1 MNKNAENA
9 KMFNG
14 DMNMIRR
21 DDYLKQLISAKSNG
35 LIKIITGIRR
45 CGKSFLLDPIFTD
58 YLKGSD
64 VDENRIIKINF
75 DERKNAR
82 YLNPDTLDSYLRK
95 KVEDDKTYY
104 FLLDEIQLVDNFE
117 SVLNGLLRLKNV
129 DIYVTGSNSK
139 FLSSD
144 IVTEF
149 RGRGTQI
156 KVYPLSFKEYLSTF
170 NGNKEEAFASYIIY
184 GGMPQICSLKLEKEK
199 AKYLKELFDLTYTKD
214 IIDRNN
220 IKKDDIFE
228 SLIDVLA
235 SSIGSLTNPSKI
247 TNTFISNG
255 YKGLSKNT
263 IIQYLSYLLD
273 SFLVEKVMRFDIKGK
288 KYISSPSKYY
298 FADVGLR
305 NARLNFRQLE
315 ENHIMENVIYLEL
328 ARQGFNVDVG
338 VVEINESNKRKQL
351 EIDFVCN
358 QGNKRYYIQ
367 SALNLETRE
376 KTIQEVR
383 PFINISDG
391 FKKVIIVKGEV
402 TPWYTEEGILVV
414 GMINF
419 LTNSSCLDF

>member
-1 MNKNAENA
+1 
-9 KMFNG
+9 
-14 DMNMIRR
+14 MIRR

-58 YLKGSD
+58 YLKGID
-64 VDENRIIKINF
+64 VDENHIIKINF

-117 SVLNGLLRLKNV
+117 SVLNGLLHLKNV

-156 KVYPLSFKEYLSTF
+156 KVYPLSFKEFLSTF

-247 TNTFISNG
+247 TNTFISSG

>member
-1 MNKNAENA
+1 VNKNAENA

-64 VDENRIIKINF
+64 VDENHIIKINF

>member
-1 MNKNAENA
+1 VNKNAENA

-58 YLKGSD
+58 YLKGID
-64 VDENRIIKINF
+64 VDENHIIKINF

-117 SVLNGLLRLKNV
+117 SVLNGLLHLKNV

-247 TNTFISNG
+247 TNTFISDG

>member
-1 MNKNAENA
+1 
-9 KMFNG
+9 MFNG

-64 VDENRIIKINF
+64 VDENHIIKINF

-117 SVLNGLLRLKNV
+117 SVLNGLLHLKNV

-156 KVYPLSFKEYLSTF
+156 KVYPLSFKEFLSTF

-273 SFLVEKVMRFDIKGK
+273 SFLVEKVMRFDIKRK

>member
-58 YLKGSD
+58 YLKGID
-64 VDENRIIKINF
+64 VDENHIIKINF

-117 SVLNGLLRLKNV
+117 SVLNGLLHLKNV

-156 KVYPLSFKEYLSTF
+156 
-170 NGNKEEAFASYIIY
+170 
-184 GGMPQICSLKLEKEK
+184 
-199 AKYLKELFDLTYTKD
+199 
-214 IIDRNN
+214 
-220 IKKDDIFE
+220 
-228 SLIDVLA
+228 
-235 SSIGSLTNPSKI
+235 
-247 TNTFISNG
+247 
-255 YKGLSKNT
+255 
-263 IIQYLSYLLD
+263 
-273 SFLVEKVMRFDIKGK
+273 
-288 KYISSPSKYY
+288 
-298 FADVGLR
+298 
-305 NARLNFRQLE
+305 
-315 ENHIMENVIYLEL
+315 
-328 ARQGFNVDVG
+328 
-338 VVEINESNKRKQL
+338 
-351 EIDFVCN
+351 
-358 QGNKRYYIQ
+358 
-367 SALNLETRE
+367 
-376 KTIQEVR
+376 
-383 PFINISDG
+383 
-391 FKKVIIVKGEV
+391 
-402 TPWYTEEGILVV
+402 
-414 GMINF
+414 
-419 LTNSSCLDF
+419 

>member
-1 MNKNAENA
+1 VNKNAENA

-64 VDENRIIKINF
+64 VDENHIIKINF

-117 SVLNGLLRLKNV
+117 SVLNGLLHLKNV

>member
-64 VDENRIIKINF
+64 VDENHIIKINF

-117 SVLNGLLRLKNV
+117 SVLNGLLHLKNV

-156 KVYPLSFKEYLSTF
+156 KVYPLSFKEFLSTF

>member
-1 MNKNAENA
+1 VNKNAENA

-64 VDENRIIKINF
+64 VDENHIIKINF

-95 KVEDDKTYY
+95 KVEDDETYY

-117 SVLNGLLRLKNV
+117 SVLNGLLHLKNV

>member
-1 MNKNAENA
+1 
-9 KMFNG
+9 
-14 DMNMIRR
+14 MNMIRR

-64 VDENRIIKINF
+64 VDENHIIKINF

-117 SVLNGLLRLKNV
+117 SVLNGLLHLKNV

>member
-1 MNKNAENA
+1 
-9 KMFNG
+9 
-14 DMNMIRR
+14 MIRR

-64 VDENRIIKINF
+64 VDENHIIKINF

-117 SVLNGLLRLKNV
+117 SVLNGLLHLKNV

-214 IIDRNN
+214 IINRNN

-273 SFLVEKVMRFDIKGK
+273 SFLVEKVMRFDIKRK

>member
-1 MNKNAENA
+1 
-9 KMFNG
+9 
-14 DMNMIRR
+14 
-21 DDYLKQLISAKSNG
+21 
-35 LIKIITGIRR
+35 
-45 CGKSFLLDPIFTD
+45 
-58 YLKGSD
+58 
-64 VDENRIIKINF
+64 
-75 DERKNAR
+75 
-82 YLNPDTLDSYLRK
+82 
-95 KVEDDKTYY
+95 
-104 FLLDEIQLVDNFE
+104 
-117 SVLNGLLRLKNV
+117 
-129 DIYVTGSNSK
+129 
-139 FLSSD
+139 
-144 IVTEF
+144 
-149 RGRGTQI
+149 
-156 KVYPLSFKEYLSTF
+156 
-170 NGNKEEAFASYIIY
+170 
-184 GGMPQICSLKLEKEK
+184 
-199 AKYLKELFDLTYTKD
+199 
-214 IIDRNN
+214 
-220 IKKDDIFE
+220 
-228 SLIDVLA
+228 
-235 SSIGSLTNPSKI
+235 
-247 TNTFISNG
+247 
-255 YKGLSKNT
+255 
-263 IIQYLSYLLD
+263 
-273 SFLVEKVMRFDIKGK
+273 MRFDIKGK

>member
-58 YLKGSD
+58 YLKGID
-64 VDENRIIKINF
+64 VDENHIIKINF

-117 SVLNGLLRLKNV
+117 SVLNGLLHLKNV

-247 TNTFISNG
+247 TNTFISDG

>member
-64 VDENRIIKINF
+64 VDENHIIKINF

-117 SVLNGLLRLKNV
+117 SVLNGLLHLKNV

-156 KVYPLSFKEYLSTF
+156 KVYPLSFKEFLSTF

-328 ARQGFNVDVG
+328 VRQGFNVDVG

>member
-1 MNKNAENA
+1 VNKNAENA

-64 VDENRIIKINF
+64 VDENHIIKINF

-117 SVLNGLLRLKNV
+117 SVLNGLLHLKNV

-184 GGMPQICSLKLEKEK
+184 GGMPQICSLKSEKEK

>member
-64 VDENRIIKINF
+64 VDEKHIIKINF

-82 YLNPDTLDSYLRK
+82 YLNPDTLDSYLRN

-117 SVLNGLLRLKNV
+117 SVLNGLLHLTNV
-129 DIYVTGSNSK
+129 DIYVTGSNSR

-170 NGNKEEAFASYIIY
+170 NGSKEEAFASYIIY
-184 GGMPQICSLKLEKEK
+184 GGMPQICSLKSEKEK

-383 PFINISDG
+383 PFINVSDG

>member
-1 MNKNAENA
+1 
-9 KMFNG
+9 
-14 DMNMIRR
+14 MIRR

-64 VDENRIIKINF
+64 VDENHIIKINF

-117 SVLNGLLRLKNV
+117 SVLNGLLHLKNV

-156 KVYPLSFKEYLSTF
+156 NVYPLSFKEYLSTF

>member
-64 VDENRIIKINF
+64 VDENHIIKINF

-95 KVEDDKTYY
+95 KVEDDETYY

-117 SVLNGLLRLKNV
+117 SVLNGLLHLKNV

>member
-1 MNKNAENA
+1 
-9 KMFNG
+9 MFNG

-64 VDENRIIKINF
+64 VDENHIIKINF

-117 SVLNGLLRLKNV
+117 SVLNGLLHLKNV

-156 KVYPLSFKEYLSTF
+156 KVYPLSFKEFLSTF

>member
-1 MNKNAENA
+1 
-9 KMFNG
+9 
-14 DMNMIRR
+14 MIRR

-64 VDENRIIKINF
+64 VDENHIIKINF

-117 SVLNGLLRLKNV
+117 SVLNGLLHLKNV

-156 KVYPLSFKEYLSTF
+156 KVYPLSFKEFLSTF

-273 SFLVEKVMRFDIKGK
+273 SFLVEKVMRFDIKRK

>member
-1 MNKNAENA
+1 
-9 KMFNG
+9 
-14 DMNMIRR
+14 MIRR

-64 VDENRIIKINF
+64 VDENHIIKINF

-117 SVLNGLLRLKNV
+117 SVLNGLLHLKNV

>member
-64 VDENRIIKINF
+64 VDENHIIKINF

-117 SVLNGLLRLKNV
+117 SVLNGLLHLKNV

>member
-64 VDENRIIKINF
+64 VDENHIIKINF

-117 SVLNGLLRLKNV
+117 SVLNGLLHLKNV

-273 SFLVEKVMRFDIKGK
+273 SFLVEQVMRFDIKGK

>member
-1 MNKNAENA
+1 
-9 KMFNG
+9 
-14 DMNMIRR
+14 MIRR

-58 YLKGSD
+58 YLKGID
-64 VDENRIIKINF
+64 VDENHIIKINF

-117 SVLNGLLRLKNV
+117 SVLNGLLHLKNV

-273 SFLVEKVMRFDIKGK
+273 SFLVEKVMRFDIKRK

>member
-1 MNKNAENA
+1 
-9 KMFNG
+9 
-14 DMNMIRR
+14 MIRR

-58 YLKGSD
+58 YLKGID
-64 VDENRIIKINF
+64 VDENHIIKINF

-117 SVLNGLLRLKNV
+117 SVLNGLLHLKNV

-156 KVYPLSFKEYLSTF
+156 KVYPLSFKEFLSTF

>member
-58 YLKGSD
+58 YLKGID
-64 VDENRIIKINF
+64 VDENHIIKINF

-117 SVLNGLLRLKNV
+117 SVLNGLLHLKNV

-273 SFLVEKVMRFDIKGK
+273 SFLVEKVMRFDIKRK

>member
-58 YLKGSD
+58 YLKGID
-64 VDENRIIKINF
+64 VDENHIIKINF

-117 SVLNGLLRLKNV
+117 SVLNGLLHLKNV

-228 SLIDVLA
+228 SLIDFLA

-328 ARQGFNVDVG
+328 ARRGFNVDVG

>member
-1 MNKNAENA
+1 
-9 KMFNG
+9 
-14 DMNMIRR
+14 MIRR

-64 VDENRIIKINF
+64 VDENHIIKINF

-117 SVLNGLLRLKNV
+117 SVLNGLLHLKNV

-273 SFLVEKVMRFDIKGK
+273 SFLVEQVMRFDIKGK

>member
-1 MNKNAENA
+1 VNKNAENA

-58 YLKGSD
+58 YLKGID
-64 VDENRIIKINF
+64 VDENHIIKINF

-117 SVLNGLLRLKNV
+117 SVLNGLLHLKNV

-156 KVYPLSFKEYLSTF
+156 KVYPLSFKEFLSTF

>member
-1 MNKNAENA
+1 
-9 KMFNG
+9 MFFE
-14 DMNMIRR
+14 I
-21 DDYLKQLISAKSNG
+21 
-35 LIKIITGIRR
+35 
-45 CGKSFLLDPIFTD
+45 
-58 YLKGSD
+58 
-64 VDENRIIKINF
+64 
-75 DERKNAR
+75 
-82 YLNPDTLDSYLRK
+82 RK
-95 KVEDDKTYY
+95 KK
-104 FLLDEIQLVDNFE
+104 
-117 SVLNGLLRLKNV
+117 
-129 DIYVTGSNSK
+129 
-139 FLSSD
+139 
-144 IVTEF
+144 
-149 RGRGTQI
+149 
-156 KVYPLSFKEYLSTF
+156 
-170 NGNKEEAFASYIIY
+170 
-184 GGMPQICSLKLEKEK
+184 K

-338 VVEINESNKRKQL
+338 VVEINESNKRKT
-351 EIDFVCN
+351 
-358 QGNKRYYIQ
+358 
-367 SALNLETRE
+367 A
-376 KTIQEVR
+376 
-383 PFINISDG
+383 
-391 FKKVIIVKGEV
+391 
-402 TPWYTEEGILVV
+402 
-414 GMINF
+414 
-419 LTNSSCLDF
+419 

>member
-58 YLKGSD
+58 YLKGID
-64 VDENRIIKINF
+64 VDENHIIKINF

-117 SVLNGLLRLKNV
+117 SVLNGLLHLKNV

>member
-1 MNKNAENA
+1 VNKNAENA

-58 YLKGSD
+58 YLKGID
-64 VDENRIIKINF
+64 VDENHIIKINF

-117 SVLNGLLRLKNV
+117 SVLNGLLHLKNV

>member
-58 YLKGSD
+58 YLKGID
-64 VDENRIIKINF
+64 VDENHIIKINF

-117 SVLNGLLRLKNV
+117 SVLNGLLHLKNV

-156 KVYPLSFKEYLSTF
+156 KVYPLSFKEFLSTF

-338 VVEINESNKRKQL
+338 VVGINESNKRKQL